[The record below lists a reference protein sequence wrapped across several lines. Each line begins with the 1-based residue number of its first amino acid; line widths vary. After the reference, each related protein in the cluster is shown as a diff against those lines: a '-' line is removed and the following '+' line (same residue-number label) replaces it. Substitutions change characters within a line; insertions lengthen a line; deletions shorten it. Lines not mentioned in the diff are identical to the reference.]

1 MGPDLF
7 GSAWQWMTVAAA
19 GLCGMLALPIAFA
32 QAFLTRPNPPTR
44 MTPPDR
50 ALWRRYAQ
58 GALTQRE
65 CERLMD
71 HLSAE

>member
-7 GSAWQWMTVAAA
+7 GSGWQWMTVAAA

-32 QAFLTRPNPPTR
+32 LAFATRPNSQKRITA
-44 MTPPDR
+44 PDL

-58 GALTQRE
+58 GTLTQRE
-65 CERLMD
+65 FERLMD
-71 HLSAE
+71 HLSAG

>member
-7 GSAWQWMTVAAA
+7 GSGWPWINVAAA

-32 QAFLTRPNPPTR
+32 LAFVTRPDPQKRTAA
-44 MTPPDR
+44 PDL

-65 CERLMD
+65 LERFMD
-71 HLSAE
+71 HLSAG